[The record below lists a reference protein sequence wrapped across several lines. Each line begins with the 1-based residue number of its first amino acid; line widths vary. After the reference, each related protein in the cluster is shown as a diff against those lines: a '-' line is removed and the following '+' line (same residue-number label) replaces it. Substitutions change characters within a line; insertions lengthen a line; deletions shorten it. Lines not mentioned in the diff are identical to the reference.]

1 LTDIIIREQGGT
13 LRRKRKKYY
22 MIKRKVRGMAAFAFE
37 KLAMFEQF

>member
-22 MIKRKVRGMAAFAFE
+22 MIKRKVRVAAFAFE